1 MNLTD
6 FNKTTIMK
14 LRLVLVVLLF
24 LPLLVKGQSD
34 VIFYS
39 KGKMHVK
46 YKPAAP
52 SVVQGESSST
62 TLYIDGS
69 VKFVTGASIVQKGRT
84 EITKDFINA
93 KDPSKRNDTGES
105 PQLFVKKDET
115 IQDDGVIAF
124 IGKPVWNAT
133 LGRNVA
139 TLQRIYGN
147 NLDVATATWDR
158 SLQKKFN
165 WINFPTISV
174 EKGQPVTITES
185 GKVKYT
191 DDWRKLGYLVV
202 DTSAAISVDYIRA
215 DEHNRFAVN
224 ASYDKDDV
232 DRINSGHAR
241 INNVH
246 AKTLGNPLA
255 LARYSQVNLEMYK
268 FTADGSAATDD
279 GYFQSEKITDAAT
292 FGKTLRTAT
301 GHPQGGGWNYL
312 TGFTPPFE
320 QLGADYMFYHTLT
333 KPNGSSITSYE
344 GPIVDPFFR
353 MKAGRG
359 YFISMEVSHADHT
372 TGEGNINGRWDFFG
386 GNKGIFNERRARGG
400 YVFNRSVFQDYLS
413 VPEDQLLAGEQR
425 MDNFS
430 RFLYDNTTVANIFN
444 STTKLPLSTTYNVYG
459 EANRPL
465 KGLNLPQWMEI
476 SNGVNKD
483 RSRYELMDQE
493 KFNVGSITVELEAG
507 LNFLGNPFMAP
518 ISLNPLLGFETTPN
532 SSNSYN
538 ELAEATNIGTGFEST
553 LFTPVG
559 ATSKVKISSVSASAD
574 VRAKYWLINQA
585 LVKYY
590 PTENIFRYRTTYD
603 FVSRVGASA
612 ISAIQDGR
620 TSAPGTGIPGDGDSG
635 NALKWNPLTHVISP
649 MQMFCIQASKSIT
662 IKIDSALQ
670 VFGLPRFAKNAV
682 ATKAISDGNSAIMKD
697 WFIVEAKSRDGLNS
711 DRATVI
717 FNDDAKPQ
725 YKEDSY
731 DTRKGVSEAFETY
744 EDIINGKPTKTSFE
758 QSKAVVYTKSS
769 DQENLLGNAVPTQ
782 TKELALYFM
791 SPSSTQEMT
800 LRFYGLDNLESVPG
814 VWLIDRYLDNKA
826 IKITPETEYT
836 FVSEAASNSKSEVN
850 DNRFILRFYDTG
862 GTVVEN
868 EKGAISC
875 YYNSST
881 LYISGLIEDDV
892 NSDIIIYDMQGRLM
906 ARTKI
911 TELQQPWSYVKP
923 LNIGTYIVKIVGK
936 RNHTVK
942 FVNLQN

>member
-1 MNLTD
+1 
-6 FNKTTIMK
+6 MK
-14 LRLVLVVLLF
+14 LRLVLVVLLL
-24 LPLLVKGQSD
+24 LPLFLKGQSD

-39 KGKMHVK
+39 KGKMYVK
-46 YKPAAP
+46 YKDATAP
-52 SVVQGESSST
+52 EVKGESSST
-62 TLYIDGS
+62 TLYISGS
-69 VKFVTGASIVQKGRT
+69 AKFVTGASIKQKGRT

-93 KDPSKRNDTGES
+93 KDPSKKDDTDES
-105 PQLFVKKDET
+105 PQLFVGKDDSTE
-115 IQDDGVIAF
+115 DDGVIAF
-124 IGKPVWNAT
+124 VGKPLWNAT

-158 SLQKKFN
+158 SLQKQYN
-165 WINFPTISV
+165 WVNFPTISV
-174 EKGQPVTITES
+174 EKGEPVSISEG
-185 GKVKYT
+185 GKTKYT
-191 DDWRKLGYLVV
+191 DDWRNLGYLVV

-215 DEHNRFAVN
+215 DKHNRFAVN
-224 ASYDKDDV
+224 ASYDKNDV

-241 INNVH
+241 INHVH
-246 AKTLGNPLA
+246 SKTLADPLA
-255 LARYSQVNLEMYK
+255 LARYSQVNLKMYDYE
-268 FTADGSAATDD
+268 TGSSPVDD
-279 GYFQSEKITDAAT
+279 GAFEAGSIANRPVPSSST
-292 FGKTLRTAT
+292 FGKTLRT
-301 GHPQGGGWNYL
+301 GVPHPQGEGWNYL

-353 MKAGRG
+353 MQAGRG

-372 TGEGNINGRWDFFG
+372 SGEGNINGRWDFFG
-386 GNKGIFNERRARGG
+386 SNRGIFNERRARGG

-430 RFLYDNTTVANIFN
+430 RFLYDNTTVAGIFDQA
-444 STTKLPLSTTYNVYG
+444 TKLPLSTTYNVYG
-459 EANRPL
+459 ETDRPL
-465 KGLNLPQWMEI
+465 KGLNLPQWMEEV
-476 SNGVNKD
+476 NGVNKD

-493 KFNVGSITVELEAG
+493 KFNVGPVTVDLVPG

-518 ISLNPLLGFETTPN
+518 ISLNPLLGFNANPENDGT
-532 SSNSYN
+532 YA
-538 ELAEATNIGTGFEST
+538 ELGEASGIANGFEST
-553 LFTPVG
+553 MFTPAG
-559 ATSKVKISSVSASAD
+559 ASSKVTISSVSPTAD

-612 ISAIQDGR
+612 ISDVQPGR
-620 TSAPGTGIPGDGDSG
+620 TSAPGTGIPSTEGGA
-635 NALKWNPLTHVISP
+635 NWNPLTHVISP
-649 MQMFCIQASKSIT
+649 MQMFCLQASKSVT

-670 VFGLPRFAKNAV
+670 VFGLPRFAKSTE
-682 ATKAISDGNSAIMKD
+682 ATKASVSGDNTSIMKD
-697 WFIVEAKSRDGLNS
+697 WFIVEAKSNNGLAA

-717 FNDDAKPQ
+717 FNDNAKPQ

-744 EDIINGKPTKTSFE
+744 EDVINGKPTKTSFE
-758 QSKAVVYTKSS
+758 QSKAIVYTKSS
-769 DQENLLGNAVPTQ
+769 DQENLLGNAIPTQ

-791 SPSSTQEMT
+791 TPSSTQEMT
-800 LRFYGLDNLESVPG
+800 LRFYGLENIESVPG
-814 VWLIDRYLDNKA
+814 VWLIDRYLDNKTV
-826 IKITPETEYT
+826 KITPETEYT
-836 FVSEAASNSKSEVN
+836 FVSEAASNSTSEVN
-850 DNRFILRFYDTG
+850 DNRFILRFYDAG
-862 GTVVEN
+862 GSVI
-868 EKGAISC
+868 EKEQMAISC

-892 NSDIIIYDMQGRLM
+892 NSDVVIYDMQGRLM
-906 ARTKI
+906 GRTKI

-923 LNIGTYIVKIVGK
+923 LNIGTYIAKITGK